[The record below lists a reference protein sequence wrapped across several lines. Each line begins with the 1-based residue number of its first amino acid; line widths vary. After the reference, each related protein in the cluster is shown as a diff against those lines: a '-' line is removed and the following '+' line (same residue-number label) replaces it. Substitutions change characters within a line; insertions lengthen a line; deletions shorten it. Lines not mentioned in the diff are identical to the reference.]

1 MKTHVRSLA
10 AVAALLVLVLALPV
24 AGQGI
29 VITSPSGGTQTSVVG
44 TTSSCSV
51 GAPDAANSVCLGSN
65 TITGEGATA
74 DTSETV
80 LAFGDAS
87 ADNTLTLKGTA
98 AGVEATVTTGAL
110 LTGAGTGT
118 GRVSVGGVLC
128 KGAPSPG
135 TTSGTS
141 EEVIATCPIP
151 ANTLSTDG
159 MALEVSYFGHY
170 AANTN
175 NKTLRIR
182 VGGIGGLIVLDSGA
196 VASNNLN
203 FGNAVGEI
211 KRASATTASVK
222 FLGWTSS
229 NSATATLTS
238 NQYSFLRPASAS
250 ITWANANDLV
260 VTAIDATAAGG
271 TILEGLTVRVV
282 Q

>member
-51 GAPDAANSVCLGSN
+51 GAPDSANSVCLGSN
-65 TITGEGATA
+65 AITAEGATA

-98 AGVEATVTTGAL
+98 SGVEATVTTGAL

-118 GRVSVGGVLC
+118 GRVSVGGLLC
-128 KGAPSPG
+128 KGAPAQA
-135 TTSGTS
+135 TTGTS
-141 EEVIATCPIP
+141 EEVLATCAIP
-151 ANTLSTDG
+151 AATLTASGSTIRLSFL
-159 MALEVSYFGHY
+159 AHT
-170 AANTN
+170 AANGN
-175 NKTLRIR
+175 NKRLRVR
-182 VGGIGGLIVLDSGA
+182 VGGIGGVVVLDTGA
-196 VASNNLN
+196 AALNNKNVSTYAPLTITRT
-203 FGNAVGEI
+203 G
-211 KRASATTASVK
+211 ATTATSNTSVVDV
-222 FLGWTSS
+222 SD
-229 NSATATLTS
+229 ATLGTGS
-238 NQYSFLRPASAS
+238 LNPYIYQTRAAA

-260 VTAIDATAAGG
+260 IT
-271 TILEGLTVRVV
+271 GLTTSAGDLTLDSYVGEVL